1 MAFLSFRKI
10 FEKGGGLPD
19 AFLNGGES
27 FVCGMDEVGRG
38 PWAGP
43 LLACAFMMPKAMKLG
58 GLKDS
63 KQLSAEK
70 REKFYRVLVLKGW
83 HGLGAATVEEI
94 DSVGLTGAMKLA
106 YMRALE
112 NLLTM
117 NGGVKPAYLLIDGR
131 DKMDLGYP
139 SKSIIKGDERVRHI
153 ACASI
158 IAKVERDRIMKE
170 MAKKFPQY
178 GFDLH
183 KG

>member
-83 HGLGAATVEEI
+83 HGLGAATVE
-94 DSVGLTGAMKLA
+94 
-106 YMRALE
+106 
-112 NLLTM
+112 
-117 NGGVKPAYLLIDGR
+117 
-131 DKMDLGYP
+131 
-139 SKSIIKGDERVRHI
+139 
-153 ACASI
+153 
-158 IAKVERDRIMKE
+158 
-170 MAKKFPQY
+170 
-178 GFDLH
+178 
-183 KG
+183 